1 MEIDQSITRIIEP
14 EKEKTPVTNQGDTT
28 LMSVGKI
35 LIFSSVSYN
44 SFISFFLQLFVTLQM
59 LPLQTVHQNNLNII

>member
-14 EKEKTPVTNQGDTT
+14 EKEKTRVTNQGDTA

-35 LIFSSVSYN
+35 LIFSSVSYT
-44 SFISFFLQLFVTLQM
+44 FISFFLQLFVTLQM